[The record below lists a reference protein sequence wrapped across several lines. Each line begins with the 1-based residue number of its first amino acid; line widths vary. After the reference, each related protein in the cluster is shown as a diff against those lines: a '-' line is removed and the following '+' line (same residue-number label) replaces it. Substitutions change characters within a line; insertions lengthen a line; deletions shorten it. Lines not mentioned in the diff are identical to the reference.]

1 MANAFP
7 RIGKV
12 FVADIISWRIT
23 TPPSIA
29 VEEEAGRNFASEVE
43 EAKAIVRLVPKWTTV
58 VYAIVFALPPTL
70 FTKQGATMDRYVTQ
84 SFDIPADSLQS
95 FVGLA
100 IARRSHL

>member
-29 VEEEAGRNFASEVE
+29 VEEEAGRNLSDQTFDQ
-43 EAKAIVRLVPKWTTV
+43 
-58 VYAIVFALPPTL
+58 F
-70 FTKQGATMDRYVTQ
+70 KQV
-84 SFDIPADSLQS
+84 
-95 FVGLA
+95 
-100 IARRSHL
+100 